1 MMTNRNQDI
10 KNLKGRISNWMI
22 AEKLGVHENTVIRW
36 LRSDLSTERRQRI
49 IMVIEEIKKERS

>member
-1 MMTNRNQDI
+1 MTNRNQDI